1 MKKYKLLVIVSC
13 LFFTLSFAQQKD
25 AGKKV
30 VVKMTLPE
38 VIDMAHSQSLA
49 KFKAKNMYLVRYWAF
64 RSYKASRLPSLNLN
78 ATPVSYDQT
87 VSMHF
92 DTKTGD
98 YKPYSTDQLS
108 SYLSLYVKQNIA
120 LTGAELRLESRA
132 NGSKSKNLDGEI
144 RESFYS
150 VPLEISIK
158 QPLDGYNEFRW
169 QSKIAPLQ
177 FEKAKKQFLVELENM
192 AMTSTS
198 LFFNL
203 ASREINLKIAETNY
217 SNADTLVRI
226 GKGRFEIGTVT
237 QDELLDLE
245 LSLLNSNMSVT
256 NAKIG
261 LHLARA
267 RINSFLGLDKN
278 VVIQCIIPDQI
289 PAFEVDVDKA
299 MRYMQENNPQM
310 LGFDERMLLAD
321 KNVSETRATSGM
333 KAFVNANL
341 GINNRTD
348 EFRDLYNP
356 PFGDEKG
363 ISVGINM
370 PILDWGER
378 RGKIQMSKASRD
390 ETEAQVKQ
398 DRIDLEQNVIIQIL
412 EFNVQDEQVKI
423 AAKAD
428 TIAQLGY
435 NVTKQRFMIDKVDV
449 IKLNLAR
456 NSLDGARREY
466 INALETYWSGYY
478 NIRKITLFDFDN
490 QQSLI
495 KELDHLIEQ

>member
-1 MKKYKLLVIVSC
+1 MKKCKLLIIISC
-13 LFFTLSFAQQKD
+13 LFVTVAFSQHEE
-25 AGKKV
+25 AGNKV

-49 KFKAKNMYLVRYWAF
+49 SFKAKNMYLVRYWAF

-78 ATPVSYDQT
+78 ATPISYDQT
-87 VSMHF
+87 VSRQF
-92 DTKTGD
+92 DPVDGD
-98 YKPYSTDQLS
+98 YKFYNTDQLS
-108 SYLSLYVKQNIA
+108 SNLGLFLRQNIT
-120 LTGAELRLESRA
+120 LTGAELRLNSNA
-132 NGSKSKNLDGEI
+132 NGLKNMSNMGES
-144 RESFYS
+144 EVTYNS
-150 VPLEISIK
+150 VPFEISVK
-158 QPLDGYNEFRW
+158 QPLDGYNEFKW

-192 AMTSTS
+192 AMSATS

-217 SNADTLVRI
+217 NNADTLLRI
-226 GKGRFEIGTVT
+226 GRGRFEIGTVT

-267 RINSFLGLDKN
+267 RLNSYLSLDKN

-289 PAFEVDVDKA
+289 PAFSVDVDEA

-310 LGFDERMLLAD
+310 LGFDEQMLLAD
-321 KNVSETRATSGM
+321 KNVSETRANSGM
-333 KAFVNANL
+333 QAFVNANL
-341 GINNRTD
+341 GINKKAD
-348 EFRDLYNP
+348 EFKELYNP

-363 ISVGINM
+363 ISVGISM

-378 RGKIQMSKASRD
+378 RGMIQMSKASRD

-435 NVTKQRFMIDKVDV
+435 KVTKQRFMIDKVDV

-466 INALETYWSGYY
+466 INALETYWTGYY

-490 QQSLI
+490 KQSLLT
-495 KELDHLIEQ
+495 ELDQLIEQ

>member
-1 MKKYKLLVIVSC
+1 MKTHTLLILVSC
-13 LFFTLSFAQQKD
+13 LFFTELIAQEKET
-25 AGKKV
+25 GNNV
-30 VVKMTLPE
+30 IVKMTLSE
-38 VIDMAHSQSLA
+38 VIDMAHAQSLA
-49 KFKAKNMYLVRYWAF
+49 SFKAKNMYLVRYWAF

-78 ATPVSYDQT
+78 ATPISYDQT
-87 VSMHF
+87 VSMQF
-92 DTKTGD
+92 DPVSGD
-98 YKPYSTDQLS
+98 FKPFNTDQLS
-108 SYLSLYVKQNIA
+108 SNLGLYLEQSIA

-132 NGSKSKNLDGEI
+132 NGSKNKDIHGEI
-144 RESFYS
+144 NKSYYS
-150 VPLEISIK
+150 VPFEVSIK

-192 AMTSTS
+192 AMSATG

-217 SNADTLVRI
+217 SNADTLLRI

-245 LSLLNSNMSVT
+245 LSLLNSNMRVT
-256 NAKIG
+256 KATIG
-261 LHLARA
+261 LRQARA
-267 RINSFLGLDKN
+267 RLNSYLSLDKN

-289 PAFEVDVDKA
+289 PAFTVDVDEA
-299 MRYMQENNPQM
+299 MRYMQENNPRM
-310 LGFDERMLLAD
+310 LGFDEQMLLANQD
-321 KNVSETRATSGM
+321 VSRTRANSGM
-333 KAFVNANL
+333 RAFVNANL
-341 GINNRTD
+341 GINKKAD
-348 EFRDLYNP
+348 EFEELYNP

-363 ISVGINM
+363 VSVGISM

-398 DRIDLEQNVIIQIL
+398 DRIDLEQSVITQIL
-412 EFNVQDEQVKI
+412 EFNVQKEQVKI

-435 NVTKQRFMIDKVDV
+435 DVTKQRFMIDKVDV
-449 IKLNLAR
+449 IKLNSAR
-456 NSLDGARREY
+456 NSLDQSRMEY

-478 NIRKITLFDFDN
+478 NIRKITLFDFEDK
-490 QQSLI
+490 QSLI
-495 KELDHLIEQ
+495 TELDQLIEK